1 MRKLS
6 LLLLLLASPAQ
17 AQGLFPAGHRPAAT
31 VEQQVVHN
39 PPAAQ
44 LVKPVQQP
52 YKSGPPTATLL
63 EAFIDSGTVA
73 TAEPGDARWVSAE
86 AVIVSKRK
94 EVWLAPNAVLE
105 KAPSKDAP
113 HYLQF
118 DGKGW
123 TLWIVSPRTR
133 FRPLNDGEVALL
145 AKVPVAAV
153 RYRIM
158 EK

>member
-1 MRKLS
+1 MTMKKLS
-6 LLLLLLASPAQ
+6 LLLLLIASPVQ
-17 AQGLFPAGHRPAAT
+17 AQGLFQRPP
-31 VEQQVVHN
+31 EQVAYSS
-39 PPAAQ
+39 PPAQ
-44 LVKPVQQP
+44 QHKVQQP
-52 YKSGPPTATLL
+52 PRGNNPPTAVLL

-73 TAEPGDARWVSAE
+73 TAEPGDAGWVSAE

-94 EVWLAPNAVLE
+94 EVWLAPSAVLE

-123 TLWIVSPRTR
+123 TLWVVSPRTR
-133 FRPLNDGEVALL
+133 FRPLNDGEVAVM
-145 AKVPVAAV
+145 AKVPVAAI